1 MEKHRW
7 FKNHLIIL
15 SRQLGLEGRVIFA
28 GWRQDIPDLMKA
40 LDLSLLLSKRDAFP
54 GVLIESMAAGVPVV
68 SSLAGGGPR
77 EVVGP
82 CGLVLDS
89 DDPRVYA
96 KAVVD
101 LLRDPAKRRAM
112 SEQGQQRV
120 RRYDV
125 MQTTPQLAALYE
137 ALGRRSFGSYHP
149 ALAGWPRSGFRPTG
163 ARKGTTGDARGAP

>member
-1 MEKHRW
+1 M
-7 FKNHLIIL
+7 
-15 SRQLGLEGRVIFA
+15 
-28 GWRQDIPDLMKA
+28 
-40 LDLSLLLSKRDAFP
+40 
-54 GVLIESMAAGVPVV
+54 
-68 SSLAGGGPR
+68 
-77 EVVGP
+77 
-82 CGLVLDS
+82 LDS
-89 DDPRVYA
+89 DDARVYA
-96 KAVVD
+96 KAVVE

-149 ALAGWPRSGFRPTG
+149 APAGWPRSGFRPTG